1 MRHGSAAALGM
12 TLFLAGL
19 GTLKAQPVVPGEL
32 LGSTGNQGASL
43 ITIDPDTGAS
53 SVRCA
58 LGTLGPVTEIEYR
71 ADGTLFGSTGGGTA
85 NIISIDPT
93 DCGETLVGQHAA
105 GAVNGLE
112 FVGGTLYGAYFA
124 TPKGEGPPL
133 TYLVTVDLSDGS
145 LTNVG
150 EITGFSP
157 VRGMA
162 YDAETQTLYA
172 VGGPV
177 QALGTGDALLS
188 IDLGTGQPT
197 AIGSIGLPM
206 ASLEFGPDGVLYAG
220 ADGPQPTSPTGGA
233 PLYSVDVATGQA
245 TLIGVTGA
253 SGLSGLAFVPGGQD
267 PIVAIPTLSGA
278 GIALLALALVAA
290 AFVALRRG

>member
-1 MRHGSAAALGM
+1 MRHRSAAALGM

-19 GTLKAQPVVPGEL
+19 GTLRAQPVVPGEL

-43 ITIDPDTGAS
+43 ISIDPASGAS
-53 SVRCA
+53 TVRCA

-93 DCGETLVGQHAA
+93 DCSETLIGQHAA

-112 FVGGTLYGAYFA
+112 FVGDTLYGAYFA
-124 TPKGEGPPL
+124 TPNGAGPPL
-133 TYLVTVDLSDGS
+133 TYLVTVDLNDGT

-150 EITGFSP
+150 EITGFTP
-157 VRGMA
+157 VRGLA
-162 YDAETQTLYA
+162 YDTATQTLYA
-172 VGGPV
+172 VGGPL

-197 AIGSIGLPM
+197 AIGSTGLPL

-220 ADGPQPTSPTGGA
+220 ADGPQPTGPTGGA
-233 PLYSVDVATGQA
+233 PLYSLDVATGNS

-253 SGLSGLAFVPGGQD
+253 SGLSGLAFVPEGTE
-267 PIVAIPTLSGA
+267 PIVAIPTLSGV
-278 GIALLALALVAA
+278 GIALLALVLVAA